1 MNYFGKHEARYSIHL
16 DLFAHKFTVSPVFNY
31 CLPAAWYK
39 GTSLRDK
46 LLVFVC
52 RDFVFVL
59 VLVVYLYEIN
69 YPDLSDCLYLL

>member
-1 MNYFGKHEARYSIHL
+1 ME
-16 DLFAHKFTVSPVFNY
+16 DL
-31 CLPAAWYK
+31 LYK
-39 GTSLRDK
+39 MELKNQQSKGLRDK
-46 LLVFVC
+46 FLVFVC